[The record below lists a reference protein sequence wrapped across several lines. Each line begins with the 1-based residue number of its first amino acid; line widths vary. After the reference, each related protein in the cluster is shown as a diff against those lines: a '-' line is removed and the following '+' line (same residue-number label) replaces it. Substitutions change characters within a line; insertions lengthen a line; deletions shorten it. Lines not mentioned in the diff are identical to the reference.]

1 MENSQNSSLENP
13 HLSLSLK
20 TKLSVMLT
28 PETDKKLFLIDA
40 YAIIFRAFF
49 AFAKN
54 PRINSK
60 GLNTSAAFGFTNS
73 LIDVLKKEKPTHI
86 AVVFDPPGGSVTR
99 KETFE
104 QYKAN
109 RNETPEGILTNI
121 GPIKQIVDAFNI
133 PIIEIAGYEAD
144 DVIGTLSKIAESK
157 GYITYMVTPDKDYG
171 QLVTEKSLMY
181 KPGRGGEPAQIWG
194 PKEICEKFELDSV
207 NQVIDYL
214 GLMGDA
220 SDNIPGMPG
229 IGPKTA
235 SKLLKEFGTME
246 NIFANTDKLKGKQK
260 EIFET
265 KQDFGFMSK
274 ELATIITDVQVEFD
288 EELLE
293 HNEPNPDKI
302 REIFTEL
309 EFKGFTQRILGEELV
324 VTAAN
329 KVNEQG
335 QLDLFG
341 VNDAKKTEVK
351 EAESIEFRTFET
363 EKTNYQ
369 LIQNEEERSE
379 LIKLLLQQKE
389 VCFDTETT
397 GLDALHADMVGMS
410 FSFKSKE
417 AFYVPVPKSFDKTKS
432 IVDEFRPFFESTE
445 IVKIAHNVKYDLKV
459 LLRYDVRVAYPLF
472 DTMIAHYL
480 ISPES
485 KQGMDFLA
493 EFYLQYK
500 PISIETLIGKKG
512 KNQGNMGDLSPEEI
526 SNYAC
531 EDADITFQLKQ
542 IFTPEI
548 EKEHLRSL
556 FYDMEMPLVE
566 ILADMEK
573 EGIAIDSDFLKNY
586 SLKLGEQL
594 IQLEKEIKEM
604 AGMDFNVDSP
614 KQLGEVLFEH
624 LKISSKAK
632 KTKTGQYATSED
644 VLQSLSNSH
653 PIIPKILEYREY
665 KKLKS
670 TYVDP
675 LPTLKD
681 EVDGRVHTQFMQ
693 TVTATGRLSSNNPNL
708 QNIPIRTEAGREI
721 RKAFVPRNND
731 FTLLAADYSQI
742 ELRIIAAL
750 SQDKNMVAAFQ
761 SGEDI
766 HAATASKVYNT
777 PLNEVTREQRSAAKA
792 VNFGIIYGQSAFGL
806 AQNLGISRTEA
817 KQIIDSY
824 FEQYSTI
831 KSYMD
836 NAIAQSREKGY
847 VETIF
852 KRRRYLP
859 DINSA
864 NAVVRGFAER
874 NAINAPIQGSAA
886 DVIKLAMVAVYHE
899 MKKTGVKSRLILQVH
914 DELVFDIH
922 KDEVE
927 KMKTLI
933 KNAMESAVN
942 LIVPMK
948 AEMQTGNNWL
958 EAH

>member
-1 MENSQNSSLENP
+1 
-13 HLSLSLK
+13 
-20 TKLSVMLT
+20 MLT

-73 LIDVLKKEKPTHI
+73 LVEVLKKEKPTHI

-104 QYKAN
+104 AYKAN

-133 PIIEIAGYEAD
+133 PIIEIPGYEAD
-144 DVIGTLSKIAESK
+144 DVIGTLAKIAESK
-157 GYITYMVTPDKDYG
+157 GYTTYMVTPDKDYG
-171 QLVTEKSLMY
+171 QLVTEKSMMY

-265 KQDFGFMSK
+265 KQDLGFMSK

-293 HNEPNPDKI
+293 HNDPNPDKI
-302 REIFTEL
+302 REIFAEL

-341 VNDAKKTEVK
+341 VNDTEQIEAK
-351 EAESIEFRTFET
+351 EAESIEFKTFET

-369 LIQNEEERSE
+369 LIQNQSERSE
-379 LIKLLLQQKE
+379 LLKLLLQQKE
-389 VCFDTETT
+389 ACFDTETT

-417 AFYVPVPKSFDKTKS
+417 AFYVPVPLNFDEAKA
-432 IVDEFRPFFESTE
+432 IVDEFKPFFESTE
-445 IVKIAHNVKYDLKV
+445 ILKIAHNVKYDLKV
-459 LLRYDVRVAYPLF
+459 LRRYDVRVAYPLF

-526 SNYAC
+526 SDYAC
-531 EDADITFQLKQ
+531 EDADITLQLKQ
-542 IFTPEI
+542 IFTSEI
-548 EKEHLRSL
+548 EKEHLKSL

-573 EGIAIDSDFLKNY
+573 EGIAIDSKFLENY
-586 SLKLGEQL
+586 SIELGEKL
-594 IQLEKEIKEM
+594 IRLEKEIKEM
-604 AGMDFNVDSP
+604 AGIDFNVDSP
-614 KQLGEVLFEH
+614 KQLGDVLFEH

-644 VLQSLSNSH
+644 ILHSLANSH

-670 TYVDP
+670 TYIDP

-681 EVDGRVHTQFMQ
+681 VVDERVHTQFMQ

-750 SQDKNMVAAFQ
+750 SKDKNMVAAFQ

-824 FEQYSTI
+824 FEQYATI

-836 NAIAQSREKGY
+836 GAIAQAREKGY

-886 DVIKLAMVAVYHE
+886 DVIKLAMIAVYHE
-899 MKKTGVKSRLILQVH
+899 MKKTGVRSRLILQVH

-927 KMKTLI
+927 QMKTLI
-933 KNAMESAVN
+933 KNAMESAVD